1 MRLFPVC
8 LADNGSEF
16 SDPKKI
22 EFDANGNQR
31 THVFYCD
38 ASAPYQKGSCEVRH
52 EMIRR
57 IIPKH
62 TDISL
67 YSQEQI
73 LLMMC
78 HINSYGRG
86 TLGNKS
92 P

>member
-1 MRLFPVC
+1 
-8 LADNGSEF
+8 
-16 SDPKKI
+16 
-22 EFDANGNQR
+22 
-31 THVFYCD
+31 
-38 ASAPYQKGSCEVRH
+38 
-52 EMIRR
+52 MIRR

>member
-1 MRLFPVC
+1 
-8 LADNGSEF
+8 
-16 SDPKKI
+16 
-22 EFDANGNQR
+22 
-31 THVFYCD
+31 
-38 ASAPYQKGSCEVRH
+38 VRH

-92 P
+92 PYEVFAFEYGEAILKKLGLQKISADEIILRPSLLSK